1 MDLSS
6 QSRFVRAAFVKMN
19 PVSTDEEDESVSQ
32 FFYILNSVAQQ
43 RGCWQSDDGKYEL
56 QFILHVAMWQKE
68 FTIIQHITIIKLQ
81 RLISMKKT
89 WMEIHLLDFNKWRA
103 YKFSKLI

>member
-56 QFILHVAMWQKE
+56 QFILHVAM
-68 FTIIQHITIIKLQ
+68 
-81 RLISMKKT
+81 
-89 WMEIHLLDFNKWRA
+89 
-103 YKFSKLI
+103 